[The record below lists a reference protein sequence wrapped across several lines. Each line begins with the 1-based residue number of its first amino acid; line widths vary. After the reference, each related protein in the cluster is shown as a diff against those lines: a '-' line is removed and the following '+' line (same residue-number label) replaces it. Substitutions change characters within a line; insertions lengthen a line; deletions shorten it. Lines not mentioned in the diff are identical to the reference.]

1 MPATAGR
8 DGTGAALEGFTA
20 QQASR
25 FTGCTPRQLRYW
37 DQVGLVRPSI
47 QQTGGRPGVPRMYSF
62 RDLVALK
69 VVKSLLDRGM
79 SLQRVR
85 RAWDYLNQTAK
96 PAQHLAQVKLVTDG
110 RSVFKVVRREGEVLD
125 ALRQGQMA
133 FFVAID
139 EVTRQVSDEV
149 AEFRRDRDQFLRALK
164 DASREA
170 RLGV

>member
-1 MPATAGR
+1 M
-8 DGTGAALEGFTA
+8 EGFTA

-37 DQVGLVRPSI
+37 DQIGLVRPTV

-69 VVKSLLDRGM
+69 VVKSLLDGGM

-85 RAWDYLNQTAK
+85 RAWDYLNKTAK
-96 PAQHLAQVKLVTDG
+96 LDQHLAEVKLVTDG

-139 EVTRQVSDEV
+139 EVTRQVSDNV
-149 AEFRRDRDQFLRALK
+149 AEFRRDRDQFLRAL
-164 DASREA
+164 REA
-170 RLGV
+170 NREAQLGV